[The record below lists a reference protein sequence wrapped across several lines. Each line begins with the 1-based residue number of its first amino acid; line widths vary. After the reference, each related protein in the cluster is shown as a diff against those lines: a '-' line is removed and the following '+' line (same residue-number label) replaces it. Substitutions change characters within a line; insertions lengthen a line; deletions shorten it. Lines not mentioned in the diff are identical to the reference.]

1 MVLYD
6 PRNEQILCTSL
17 ALGPI
22 WPSSLLITGNAPWS
36 PLLTLCQ
43 SKVRT
48 RICRHYTEAAAAREI
63 RAKTEQQ
70 KYWIKAR
77 GHWRHRT
84 ARCNLGAS
92 AQGGAGRL
100 MSAPHQNHLQNML
113 VSSTH
118 TSTHTST
125 RAHMHARICESG
137 PQTFSVQHW
146 KDTPFPSPSGRA
158 QGRHKALREPIRAP
172 RWQSR
177 SHVRGLQHRLRNDF
191 YLLFTMEIG
200 Y

>member
-100 MSAPHQNHLQNML
+100 MSAPSESFAKY
-113 VSSTH
+113 VSKFNTHIHTHIHACTHACSYLWERSSNIQCAALKGHAVSKPFGKSTGE
-118 TSTHTST
+118 
-125 RAHMHARICESG
+125 A
-137 PQTFSVQHW
+137 
-146 KDTPFPSPSGRA
+146 
-158 QGRHKALREPIRAP
+158 
-172 RWQSR
+172 
-177 SHVRGLQHRLRNDF
+177 
-191 YLLFTMEIG
+191 
-200 Y
+200 